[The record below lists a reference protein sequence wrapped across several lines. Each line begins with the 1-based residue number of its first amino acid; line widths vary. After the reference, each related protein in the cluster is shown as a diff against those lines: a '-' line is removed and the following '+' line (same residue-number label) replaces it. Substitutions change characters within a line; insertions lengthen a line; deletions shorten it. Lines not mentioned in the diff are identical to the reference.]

1 MAICRCRAARAIGK
15 AILRLF
21 ATGNTAAI
29 PVQHSD
35 VGCGSQLGHPERER
49 QRPQNPFYL
58 PLERLRSA
66 AALGRFR
73 TWGREG
79 M

>member
-35 VGCGSQLGHPERER
+35 VASGSQLGYPERER
-49 QRPQNPFYL
+49 QRPQSPSTCRWNDYAQRQL
-58 PLERLRSA
+58 LA
-66 AALGRFR
+66 A
-73 TWGREG
+73 